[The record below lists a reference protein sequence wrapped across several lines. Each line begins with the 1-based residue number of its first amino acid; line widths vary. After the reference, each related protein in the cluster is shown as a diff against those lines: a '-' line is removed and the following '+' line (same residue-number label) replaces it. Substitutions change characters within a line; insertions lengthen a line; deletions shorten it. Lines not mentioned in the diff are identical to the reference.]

1 VLDLIGRKVG
11 LERWG
16 EVFDEGRS
24 FLSLPPPQPTANRC
38 APQPS
43 APIRSPASARRLF
56 AMAQPIS
63 GTIAETY
70 LRKRGIT
77 ALHDAPALRFRPRCY
92 YRPDADAP
100 TELWPTLAAAVT
112 DRGDNITGAHRTW
125 LDPM

>member
-1 VLDLIGRKVG
+1 LAEAGSS
-11 LERWG
+11 
-16 EVFDEGRS
+16 RS
-24 FLSLPPPQPTANRC
+24 RRPPQPPANRC

-77 ALHDAPALRFRPRCY
+77 ALRDAPALRFHPRCY
-92 YRPDADAP
+92 CRPDADAP
-100 TELWPTLAAAVT
+100 TEIWPALVAAVT
-112 DRGDNITGAHRTW
+112 DRGDNITGAHR
-125 LDPM
+125 